1 MRVGAGWIV
10 ALCGAALL
18 LPDLAAAEP
27 IAGSSTQ
34 VGAWRVA
41 AYTRGKT
48 TTFDHCAL
56 YRVQSEGFGLAVGYT
71 PQGIWSMGAEA
82 PDWNLVANE
91 SYTGTIQLGSASYA
105 FTGRAFGTRGMTFNV
120 APEIFGQ
127 LKSGLQLTVAANQKR
142 YTVSLDGVE
151 AAAQRARECVRQYAA
166 VNAPPPASQ
175 PSAPAAL
182 APTQLVAAIQT
193 LLTRLGYDPGPI
205 NGEVGLKTNM
215 AISAFQ
221 KSLGERGDGQPSEAV
236 RAKLEQAMAERVATA
251 APPPVARP
259 SPPPPVER
267 PSPPPA
273 IGNDAP
279 GKRAVAGTG
288 TGFYIAPNTIITNF
302 HVVNGCS
309 ELRLRKNGG
318 DLGAVRVLATS
329 RADDLAALRTET
341 AAKSFLKL
349 RVGAPIK
356 AAEPVLV
363 FGYPLAEALSSAGNT
378 TLGNVTALAGLR
390 DDLRYLQISAAVQPG
405 NSGGP
410 AIDEAGRLM
419 GVVVAKL
426 NALAIARITGDIP
439 QNVNFAIKVSTLVNF
454 LEAHKI
460 AYEPADP
467 AARELPVT
475 QRAERAEMSSTQVE
489 CWK

>member
-1 MRVGAGWIV
+1 VSACASTRRPSRRR
-10 ALCGAALL
+10 AAS
-18 LPDLAAAEP
+18 
-27 IAGSSTQ
+27 I
-34 VGAWRVA
+34 
-41 AYTRGKT
+41 
-48 TTFDHCAL
+48 
-56 YRVQSEGFGLAVGYT
+56 
-71 PQGIWSMGAEA
+71 
-82 PDWNLVANE
+82 
-91 SYTGTIQLGSASYA
+91 
-105 FTGRAFGTRGMTFNV
+105 
-120 APEIFGQ
+120 
-127 LKSGLQLTVAANQKR
+127 
-142 YTVSLDGVE
+142 
-151 AAAQRARECVRQYAA
+151 
-166 VNAPPPASQ
+166 PPPASQ
-175 PSAPAAL
+175 PSAPAAGTP
-182 APTQLVAAIQT
+182 AQLVAAIQI
-193 LLTRLGYDPGPI
+193 LLTRLGYDPGPVT
-205 NGEVGLKTNM
+205 GEVGLKTNM

-221 KSLGERGDGQPSEAV
+221 KSLGERGDGHPSESV
-236 RAKLEQAMAERVATA
+236 RAKLEQAMAER
-251 APPPVARP
+251 APSAPAPNVPAPVA
-259 SPPPPVER
+259 R

-279 GKRAVAGTG
+279 AKKALAGTG
-288 TGFYIAPNTIITNF
+288 TGFYISPDTVITNF
-302 HVVNGCS
+302 HVVNGCT
-309 ELRLRKNGG
+309 ELRLHKNGG
-318 DLGAVRVLATS
+318 DLGAARVLATS
-329 RADDLAALRTET
+329 RADDLAALRTAT
-341 AAKSFLKL
+341 PAKNFLKL

-390 DDLRYLQISAAVQPG
+390 DDSRYLQISAAVQPG

-460 AYEPADP
+460 AYEAADP